1 MSAVSRE
8 YDRIFIRQ
16 FVSDQVLPKL
26 KSGMKMLDAGS
37 GNRAEQIF
45 REPILATGAAL
56 TTCDAK
62 ANDGVD
68 HVVDLHALPF
78 GDAEFD
84 ALISIQVLEH
94 IRYPDRVC
102 AEFFR
107 VLKPGG
113 IAVVTVPQITHTL
126 TDGTPPHYFNFTR
139 YGLETCLTDAGFK
152 TIALE
157 AQGGHF
163 CVVGNMLHY
172 SLRIIKD
179 STLPSLAKATL
190 IPFCRVMFGF
200 VGKKFFK
207 AIDHLDTHQRS
218 TVGWNIC
225 VTKPAAP

>member
-1 MSAVSRE
+1 MSSTSRE

-16 FVSDQVLPKL
+16 FVGVHLLSKL
-26 KSGMKMLDAGS
+26 KPGMKVLDAGS
-37 GNRAEQIF
+37 GNREEQIF
-45 REPILATGAAL
+45 RDQILATGASL

-84 ALISIQVLEH
+84 AVLSIQVLEH
-94 IRYPDRVC
+94 IRDPDRVC

-107 VLKPGG
+107 VLRPGG
-113 IAVVTVPQITHTL
+113 LTVITVPQITHTL
-126 TDGTPPHYFNFTR
+126 MDGMPPHYFNFTR
-139 YGLETCLTDAGFK
+139 YGLEACTNDAGFQ
-152 TIALE
+152 TLALE

-172 SLRIIKD
+172 SVRILRE
-179 STLPSLAKATL
+179 STLPSVVKAL
-190 IPFCRVMFGF
+190 LVPACRVLFGF
-200 VGKKFFK
+200 IGKKFFK
-207 AIDHLDTHQRS
+207 AIDHLDTKQRS

-225 VTKPAAP
+225 VLKP